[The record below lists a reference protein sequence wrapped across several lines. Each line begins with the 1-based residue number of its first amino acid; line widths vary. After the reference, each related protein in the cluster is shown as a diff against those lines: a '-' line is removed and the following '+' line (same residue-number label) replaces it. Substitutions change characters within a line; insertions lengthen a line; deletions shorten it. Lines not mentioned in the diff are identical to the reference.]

1 MTDLKTTGQVEV
13 TRDLL
18 VKYDRPGPR
27 YTSYPTAPEWRE
39 DFGDAEYRGALA
51 DAASRPDEP
60 LSLYVHIPFC
70 HERCAF
76 CGCNVVIAKKAG
88 VAETYLGYVEREL
101 AMAAEALKGRRTVKQ
116 LHWGGGTPTYLDIPQ
131 IRRLHGTIARLFSI
145 DPAAEVALEVD
156 PRVTTRGQIETL
168 RELGFNRISMGVQD
182 FDPGVQVEIHRNQ
195 TEFEA
200 RQLCAWSREAGFDG
214 INIDLVYG
222 LPGQKPEGWART
234 IESILDVRPDRLAI
248 YSYAHLPEKLRNQ
261 RRIDATAL
269 PTGPEKY
276 ELFAMARRML
286 VGGGYRAIG
295 MDHFALPTDELSAA
309 LDERRLHRNF
319 MGYTV
324 VPASEMLGIGTS
336 AIGEIGGSY
345 AQNEKKLSTYE
356 EAIEAG
362 RFATHSGCVLTRD
375 DVIRRWVIR
384 QIMCNF
390 YLDTAMLER
399 KLGVQ
404 YRDYFATE
412 DQALHEFEEQG
423 FVARDNG
430 NLQVLPLGQIFIRN
444 VAMLFDAYIKRPAG
458 FKLFSR
464 TV

>member
-1 MTDLKTTGQVEV
+1 MTDTLHAAPVEV
-13 TRDLL
+13 TRELL
-18 VKYDRPGPR
+18 VRYDRPGPR

-39 DFGDAEYRGALA
+39 DFGDADYRAALA
-51 DAASRPDEP
+51 EAATRPGEP

-101 AMAAEALKGRRTVKQ
+101 TMAAEALNGRNVLKQ

-131 IRRLHGTIARLFSI
+131 IRRLYGTIARLFTI
-145 DPAAEVALEVD
+145 DPTAEVALEVD

-182 FDPGVQVEIHRNQ
+182 FDPEVQCEIHRNQ
-195 TEFEA
+195 TEAEA
-200 RQLCAWSREAGFDG
+200 RQLCGWAREAGFEG

-222 LPGQKPEGWART
+222 LPKQNPEGWART

-261 RRIDATAL
+261 RRIDASVL
-269 PTGPEKY
+269 PTGHDKY
-276 ELFAMARRML
+276 ELFALARRIL

-295 MDHFALPTDELSAA
+295 MDHFALPSDELA
-309 LDERRLHRNF
+309 LAMDERRLHRNF

-324 VPASEMLGIGTS
+324 VPASEMLGIGAS
-336 AIGEIGGSY
+336 AIGEIGGCY
-345 AQNEKKLSTYE
+345 AQNDKKLSGYE
-356 EAIEAG
+356 DAIEG
-362 RFATHSGCVLTRD
+362 GKFATHSGAVLTQD
-375 DVIRRWVIR
+375 DVVRRWVIR

-390 YLDTAMLER
+390 YLDTAALR
-399 KLGVQ
+399 AKFGVE
-404 YRDYFATE
+404 YGEYFAQE
-412 DQALHEFEEQG
+412 DQALNEFVEQN

-430 NLQVLPLGQIFIRN
+430 NIQVLPLGQIFIRN

-458 FKLFSR
+458 FKMFSR